1 MITQATRMSRP
12 MPWEAPGLARAE
24 RGAALL
30 NTGLDLGD
38 ASAYHLWN
46 LALGAQRAGDGTAWA
61 QGLLLDGFSDASRIA
76 AKDDALDLADGCLT
90 LWGTA
95 AAAPGTDYG
104 SKGVDL
110 TSSCRTPAYPV
121 TRSIEVTG
129 FSFRL
134 TSNGNYNAVSAP
146 VVLYRNGLSAATAQ
160 LSAAISVGSNDL
172 SVTFP
177 PVRFSPGDTLQ
188 AGLGKATS
196 GGGTLAANEDR
207 QVCGYFTISSWYGGS
222 GSVTGLSQA
231 LSQPLRRALAWVRHS
246 GGTVGVALSGQP
258 MEEIAR
264 RQTFTHTGTACLE
277 TTLALAAPLEGAITP
292 VLTLHGGGGASTQL
306 YDYGISLI

>member
-1 MITQATRMSRP
+1 MHTSIRLPLPQMWERP
-12 MPWEAPGLARAE
+12 TLAGAIRAVE
-24 RGAALL
+24 QI
-30 NTGLDLGD
+30 NSGLDLGEVN
-38 ASAYHLWN
+38 AYHLWN
-46 LALGAQRAGDGTAWA
+46 LALKAQRAGDSLHWA
-61 QGLLLDGFSDASRIA
+61 RGLLLDGFADGSRIA
-76 AKDDALDLADGCLT
+76 AKDDALDLTDGCLT

-110 TSSCRTPAYPV
+110 TNYCRTPVYHI
-121 TRSIEVTG
+121 TRSIMVTG

-146 VVLYRNGLSAATAQ
+146 AALYRNGVSAATAQ

-177 PVRFSPGDTLQ
+177 PTRFSPGDTLQ

-196 GGGTLAANEDR
+196 GGGALAADEDR

-222 GSVTGLSQA
+222 GSLTGRTHTA
-231 LSQPLRRALAWVRHS
+231 DHAPRTALAWVRHS
-246 GGTVGVALSGQP
+246 AGTVGIALNGQA
-258 MEEIAR
+258 MEEVAR
-264 RQTFTHTGTACLE
+264 RQTFTHGGGACLE
-277 TTLALAAPLEGAITP
+277 TTLRLTDPLEAAVTP
-292 VLTLHGGGGASTQL
+292 VLTLTGGGGTAARL
-306 YDYGISLI
+306 YDYGISLM